1 MDETIKTDWTGDL
14 RSGNF
19 HQGGG
24 KLHQS
29 KRQSDGTER
38 HEFCCLGV
46 LCERAVEAGVV
57 ERVVADGREDVGTT
71 TYAYVVPGSTEQFV
85 HYPPMIVAEWAGL
98 TSDNPVVN
106 IPEGTFPDGTPEK
119 RKDVIANV
127 NDDGAKFDKIAD
139 IIETQL

>member
-1 MDETIKTDWTGDL
+1 MDETIKTDWLSDL

-24 KLHQS
+24 KLHRS
-29 KRQSDGTER
+29 ERQSDGTER

-57 ERVVADGREDVGTT
+57 ERVIADGYESDTGT
-71 TYAYVVPGSTEQFV
+71 TYAYVVPGTTDQFV

-98 TSDNPVVN
+98 NSENPVVR
-106 IPEGTFPDGTPEK
+106 IPEGTFPDGTWEK

-139 IIETQL
+139 IIESQF